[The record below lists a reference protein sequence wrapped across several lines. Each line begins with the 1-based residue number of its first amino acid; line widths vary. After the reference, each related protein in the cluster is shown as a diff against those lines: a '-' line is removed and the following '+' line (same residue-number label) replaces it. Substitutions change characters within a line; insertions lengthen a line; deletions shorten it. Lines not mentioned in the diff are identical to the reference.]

1 MAQSAMQLRR
11 KGIVR
16 RAAAGEL
23 EVVALRAEKVAA
35 AIAEIGAAVQARQ
48 QWNADQLQ
56 YLIRAAS
63 IDDVPGASAREFLR
77 GPPFY
82 CAVRIVS

>member
-1 MAQSAMQLRR
+1 MAQPAMQMGR
-11 KGIVR
+11 KGTGR
-16 RAAAGEL
+16 TAAAGEL

-35 AIAEIGAAVQARQ
+35 AIAEIGAAVHARR
-48 QWNADQLQ
+48 QWNADQMQ

-82 CAVRIVS
+82 CVVRIVS